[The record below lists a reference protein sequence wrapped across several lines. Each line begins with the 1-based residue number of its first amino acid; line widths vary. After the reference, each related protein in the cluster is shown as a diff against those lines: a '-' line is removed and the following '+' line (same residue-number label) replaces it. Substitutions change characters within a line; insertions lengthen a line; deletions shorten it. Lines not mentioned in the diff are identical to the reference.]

1 MKVLD
6 WKKMLQFIYQ
16 DQRYKSATTT
26 TKRTRAVLFV
36 ILDFISSKLLE
47 SISWLLTAT
56 IAYLFLVVFYSN
68 MVLFLNIAMRM
79 KGLWQILYSL
89 GFILTAA
96 VFILFALLIAA
107 YLFMSLLS
115 LFMPPNKGTPS
126 KTMEKIKGHKA
137 FTYVKNVWDNF
148 SGIFKWTAPGGNRNM
163 YIMVLLSL
171 LAFYHSWRVIPTAN
185 VRLYKYNFLPDF
197 VMVTAREIYRST
209 YPWIVYVQNWI
220 YNSFLWIWK
229 VAATYIDKLW

>member
-26 TKRTRAVLFV
+26 TKRTRAVLFI
-36 ILDFISSKLLE
+36 ILDFISSKLLD

-79 KGLWQILYSL
+79 KGLWQIAYSL
-89 GFILTAA
+89 GFILAAA
-96 VFILFALLIAA
+96 VFILFALLIFA

-115 LFMPPNKGTPS
+115 LFKPANKGAPS

-137 FTYVKNVWDNF
+137 YAYAKNVWDNI

-171 LAFYHSWRVIPTAN
+171 LAFYHSWRTIPTAN
-185 VRLYKYNFLPDF
+185 VRLYKYNYLPDF

-209 YPWIVYVQNWI
+209 YPWIAQAQNWI
-220 YNSFLWIWK
+220 YGSYIWLWKLI
-229 VAATYIDKLW
+229 AGYIDKIF